1 MVPFVVCALHQE
13 AFAGSSAVASNDPLP
28 DHSSSTVVLPFAEL
42 RLVDL
47 HDVPPSSDLPGC
59 SVPQCAREPNF
70 LQKVSIF
77 LEQAYFHFKTTLS
90 NLKLHEKSF
99 KRVFKTIRRIFDIIY

>member
-1 MVPFVVCALHQE
+1 MIDNNI
-13 AFAGSSAVASNDPLP
+13 SSGKVEN
-28 DHSSSTVVLPFAEL
+28 STVLGKFCTINICA
-42 RLVDL
+42 
-47 HDVPPSSDLPGC
+47 
-59 SVPQCAREPNF
+59 QCAREPNF

-77 LEQAYFHFKTTLS
+77 LGQAYFHFKTTLS

>member
-1 MVPFVVCALHQE
+1 MFRVRKGDPDINTCKLKATRD
-13 AFAGSSAVASNDPLP
+13 SA
-28 DHSSSTVVLPFAEL
+28 
-42 RLVDL
+42 
-47 HDVPPSSDLPGC
+47 
-59 SVPQCAREPNF
+59 QCAREPNF